1 MKFRAIQTAAE
12 MSAAE
17 EIDEEMGSLTE
28 GTFGGSLSDVKEEI
42 MAQIK
47 FLHEESPPRQP
58 FERIAS
64 LCERFVPPPASSA
77 GAVAIY
83 K

>member
-1 MKFRAIQTAAE
+1 MAE
-12 MSAAE
+12 AE
-17 EIDEEMGSLTE
+17 EIVDEEMCSLTE

-47 FLHEESPPRQP
+47 FLHQEAPPRQP

-64 LCERFVPPPASSA
+64 LCERFVPPPAASS
-77 GAVAIY
+77 GWCSRHL
-83 K
+83 